1 LPILVGPNECFL
13 RFGFC
18 ARKLI
23 SVVHIVCIVM
33 YNSMLFGFF
42 TFEENLKS
50 GFQLF
55 SILKKKTHAQ
65 TKQPIIIEFSN

>member
-1 LPILVGPNECFL
+1 
-13 RFGFC
+13 
-18 ARKLI
+18 
-23 SVVHIVCIVM
+23 
-33 YNSMLFGFF
+33 MLFGFF